1 MTTSTQIN
9 ETSLNDM
16 TGPQLVALYNDITHS
31 DIKKFTDKKTA
42 IARIIKAQ
50 NELAQKTTSL
60 SHEKKHSSHESV
72 IHTLID
78 DGGVI
83 TPKTQNDVETIDSIE
98 ENVITEQQAL
108 HDIEEQ
114 NKQNVEEN
122 STTNV
127 LVELKDDLSEKVQ
140 PKKRGRKPN
149 VNGVPVPK
157 QEKKPRGVSKEMR
170 LVHLF
175 TSNPGKPIPLD
186 FAKMVCEGLS
196 NIEDVQFIKTSSFNC
211 ILAYIRSGI
220 SGFGMRIE
228 KEGKNLVYVPQR
240 NTQNWHTRRGHI
252 KGLLDIVHN
261 AIESGTYTPY
271 ELPTV

>member
-16 TGPQLVALYNDITHS
+16 TGSQLVALYNDMTNS

-42 IARIIKAQ
+42 IGRIIKAQ
-50 NELAQKTTSL
+50 NELMQKTDLT
-60 SHEKKHSSHESV
+60 H
-72 IHTLID
+72 HTLID
-78 DGGVI
+78 DVGVI
-83 TPKTQNDVETIDSIE
+83 TPKTQNVVETVDSIE
-98 ENVITEQQAL
+98 ETLITETQTSSHGHETYNQQTQTL
-108 HDIEEQ
+108 QNVEEQ
-114 NKQNVEEN
+114 NIEEN

-127 LVELKDDLSEKVQ
+127 LAEEKHDSSEKVQ

-186 FAKMVCEGLS
+186 FAKMVCEGLP

-211 ILAYIRSGI
+211 ILAYIRSAI

-252 KGLLDIVHN
+252 KGLLDIVHD
-261 AIESGTYTPY
+261 AIESGNYTPY